1 MPWPVATSRSCLQT
15 SATAST
21 STSTST
27 SMSSVLSVVPLP
39 DTVMAA
45 AEGRNYSYMFNFE
58 QVSPSHSHKRG
69 SALSFLL
76 VVDCGC
82 CVQEFEPAEH
92 RLWMEEHWVAVCLWA
107 SSLYLLLIFGGQHL
121 MANRQHLGT
130 HAL

>member
-15 SATAST
+15 SATA
-21 STSTST
+21 STST

-69 SALSFLL
+69 SAVSFLL